1 MCRKPRRFARREAS
15 EPVGAVIAQTSS
27 TASIELMASVDVL
40 YETPFPQ
47 RSTTRVKNAC
57 AWDGTG
63 RLVVALSDGARA
75 RGRRTK
81 KRAPHHTNSHP

>member
-1 MCRKPRRFARREAS
+1 
-15 EPVGAVIAQTSS
+15 
-27 TASIELMASVDVL
+27 MASVDVL

-81 KRAPHHTNSHP
+81 KRAPHHTNSENTRRC